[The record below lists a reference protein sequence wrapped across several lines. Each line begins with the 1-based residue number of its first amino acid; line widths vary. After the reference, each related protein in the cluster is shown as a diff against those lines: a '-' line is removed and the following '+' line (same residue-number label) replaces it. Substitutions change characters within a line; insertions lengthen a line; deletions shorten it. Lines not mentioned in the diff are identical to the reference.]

1 MSIKTSK
8 MTFEGQP
15 ENVIFFARTRGAYS
29 TTFDKQRT
37 FLINKTILSKVL
49 NTIDTILKINIK
61 YIK

>member
-1 MSIKTSK
+1 

-15 ENVIFFARTRGAYS
+15 ENVIFFVRTRGAYS

-49 NTIDTILKINIK
+49 NTIDTILKIIIK
-61 YIK
+61 I